1 MRIIKTFVN
10 ITQIE
15 TIFIIIVVASNI
27 FGETRMIITLITIL
41 MILIIIILIII
52 LIFTTIIIITIAV
65 GWRLHPI
72 FWWRSAANHYLWGIC
87 RNLLSK

>member
-1 MRIIKTFVN
+1 MRIIKTLVN

-41 MILIIIILIII
+41 MILIII
-52 LIFTTIIIITIAV
+52 LIFTTIIIIIITV
-65 GWRLHPI
+65 GWGLHPI

-87 RNLLSK
+87 RNLLSQ